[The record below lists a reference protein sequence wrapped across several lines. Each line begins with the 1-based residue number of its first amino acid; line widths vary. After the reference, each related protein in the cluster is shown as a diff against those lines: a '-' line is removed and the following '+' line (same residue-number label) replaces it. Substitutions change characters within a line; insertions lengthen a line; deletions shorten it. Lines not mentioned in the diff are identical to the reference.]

1 MPAKLP
7 PKSSAKPVETRRLYL
22 QIADKLRDLIE
33 QQDFAPKGRLPSE
46 RELAQTL
53 GVSRPSV
60 REALVALEL
69 EGRVEIRMGSGVY
82 LTQAPRGSSTPD
94 LSKLGE
100 SPREIMEARSMI
112 EGAIAASIAPT
123 AEPKALKALRAVY
136 ERMADEVSGTQ
147 VPIASDRQ
155 FHLCIA
161 QMTGNDVLVRTVAD
175 LFDERHSPLSS
186 TMRGHFEGGDTWA
199 AALDEHRE
207 ILEALEARD
216 PVQAHA
222 AMQRHL
228 KQSFARLMTQ
238 LKPPPKPQLKR

>member
-1 MPAKLP
+1 MP
-7 PKSSAKPVETRRLYL
+7 AKPVETRRLYL

-33 QQDFAPKGRLPSE
+33 QQGFAPSGRLLSE

-82 LTQAPRGSSTPD
+82 VTETSRAVTTPD
-94 LSKLGE
+94 PEKLGE
-100 SPREIMEARSMI
+100 SPRENMEARAVI
-112 EGAIAASIAPT
+112 EGAIAATVAPFSR
-123 AEPKALKALRAVY
+123 PKALKALRALF
-136 ERMADEVSGTQ
+136 ERMAQEVAAGQ
-147 VPIASDRQ
+147 VPIAADRQ
-155 FHLCIA
+155 FHLAIA

-175 LFDERHSPLSS
+175 LFDERHRPLSS
-186 TMRGHFEGGDTWA
+186 KLRVHFEGEDTWV
-199 AALDEHRE
+199 AALDEHRA

-216 PVQAHA
+216 AVQAHA

-228 KQSFARLMTQ
+228 KLSYERLMTRQ
-238 LKPPPKPQLKR
+238 GR